1 MSNKLTFKIK
11 EHEGSKIK
19 DYLKSVE
26 LLSSRLIRGAAKEG
40 RIKVN
45 GERVNLRYILKS
57 QDMIEVD
64 INKEES
70 QDIEPEDMNLKVI
83 YEDDDIIAVDKPPG
97 IVVHPTK
104 SHLSGTLANGILY
117 YFKEKGENCI
127 VRLVSRLDMDTSGV
141 IIIAKNQFS
150 HAALSREMQE
160 NAFKKEYIALVHG
173 IMDKSEGT
181 IDLPIYR
188 VGEGTI
194 KRVIDER
201 GQRSITHYEVLETFK
216 NATLV
221 KLLLETGRTHQIRVH
236 LSHLGFP
243 LFGDK
248 IYGEENNDEEYINR
262 QALHAYK
269 VAFPHPKD
277 KHIVNLE
284 SPLPEDIK
292 KLIEKLKALG

>member
-1 MSNKLTFKIK
+1 MSNKLTFTIR

-45 GERVNLRYILKS
+45 GERVNLRYIL
-57 QDMIEVD
+57 QANDVVEVD

-70 QDIEPEDMNLKVI
+70 QDIDPEDMNLKVI

-173 IMDKSEGT
+173 KMDKSEGT

-216 NATLV
+216 DATLV

-248 IYGEENNDEEYINR
+248 VYGEENNDEEYINR

-269 VAFPHPKD
+269 VEFPHPKD

-292 KLIEKLKALG
+292 SLIEKLKALG

>member
-1 MSNKLTFKIK
+1 MSNKLTFKIR

-45 GERVNLRYILKS
+45 GERVNLRYIL
-57 QDMIEVD
+57 QADDVVEVD

-160 NAFKKEYIALVHG
+160 NTFKKEYIALVHG
-173 IMDKSEGT
+173 VIDKRQGT

-284 SPLPEDIK
+284 SPLPEDMK
-292 KLIEKLKALG
+292 SLVEKLKALG

>member
-1 MSNKLTFKIK
+1 MSNKLTFEIK

-57 QDMIEVD
+57 HDIVEVY

-70 QDIEPEDMNLKVI
+70 QDIEPQDMNLKVI

-117 YFKEKGENCI
+117 YFKKKGENCI

-141 IIIAKNQFS
+141 IVIAKNQFS
-150 HAALSREMQE
+150 HATLSREMQE

-173 IMDKSEGT
+173 IMDKSKGT

-201 GQRSITHYEVLETFK
+201 GQRSITHYEVLETYK

-236 LSHLGFP
+236 LSYLGFP

-269 VAFPHPKD
+269 VVFPHPKD

-284 SPLPEDIK
+284 SHLPEDIK
-292 KLIEKLKALG
+292 SLIEKLKALG